1 MVLNLQFWEK
11 DKAQAMA
18 LARLIADL
26 EEKPRNDVT
35 FLFSARFDCEHDE
48 DTISYVAA
56 KFPVIRYTTKRKATG
71 WPHGPNEMMACS
83 YEHLVL
89 LKRRKWMDHL
99 SCVLFM
105 EADCAPLHRDWINL
119 IKKEYDGCGKKVLGA
134 WLMKGADCQVEHV
147 NGNCVVSMD
156 FWKRC
161 PAMFHPD
168 PRWGWDAALAYAI
181 LPSAAPS
188 KLIWS
193 DYQLGQP
200 NNPWRGDDFLWEAK
214 RYPSKDNPLYG
225 KDLFPAYMHGIKT
238 MQGIEAVR
246 KRLLNEPKNNQDG
259 LRSLRDGDGH
269 PSVAVG

>member
-56 KFPVIRYTTKRKATG
+56 RFPVLRYTTQRKATG
-71 WPHGPNEMMACS
+71 WPHGPNEMMADS

-89 LKRRKWMDHL
+89 LKRRKGMEHL
-99 SCVLFM
+99 SSVLFM
-105 EADCAPLHRDWINL
+105 EADCVPLHRDWINL

-147 NGNCVVSMD
+147 NGNCVVS
-156 FWKRC
+156 FC
-161 PAMFHPD
+161 QAQH
-168 PRWGWDAALAYAI
+168 
-181 LPSAAPS
+181 LPSLFGATTSSANPIIHGEVMIS
-188 KLIWS
+188 
-193 DYQLGQP
+193 YGRP
-200 NNPWRGDDFLWEAK
+200 NATQVRTIPYTERT
-214 RYPSKDNPLYG
+214 Y
-225 KDLFPAYMHGIKT
+225 FPPT
-238 MQGIEAVR
+238 CTE
-246 KRLLNEPKNNQDG
+246 
-259 LRSLRDGDGH
+259 
-269 PSVAVG
+269 